1 MSIYDDKPW
10 LARYAPGQPAG
21 ISVEYDDA
29 VAMFG
34 ATAARQ
40 PDADAI
46 RYFDGRISFAELD
59 ALTDAFAT
67 ALLAEGFEAGDR
79 VALYL
84 QNVPQFVIA
93 QLGTWKAGGIAVS
106 VNPMNREREL
116 ELLLR
121 DSGARVLVTLQSLY
135 RDVAAKV
142 VAGTD
147 VQTVITTSELDFQTR
162 DDPRVFSGIERIS
175 CEGTLDLLQLM
186 DRFAGQRPPAVRLGP
201 QDVAFLTYT
210 SGTTGPPKGAMTTHR
225 NVVFNAQT
233 YRDWIGIGPGD
244 VILGVAPL
252 FHITGLIGHVAVGL
266 LAGAPLVLLY
276 RLDPALAIE
285 TVKAERATFT
295 VGSITVFIALMNV
308 PDADRDALASLVKI
322 YSGGAPIPPS
332 TVKAFQAT
340 FGHYIHNIYGLTET
354 TSPSHAVPFG
364 AQAPVDEA
372 SGALSVGV
380 PVYDTIVRIISD
392 DGRDLPAGE
401 IGELVTSGPQV
412 VAGYWN
418 KPAET
423 QAALPG
429 GALHTG
435 DVGYMDEAGWFYI
448 VDRKKDQINVS
459 GYKVWPREV
468 EDVLYEHEAVR
479 EAAVI
484 GVADEY
490 RGETVKAYV
499 SLRPGKSVTAEELI
513 AFTKERMAAY
523 KYPRQIEFLDEIPKT
538 VTGKLLR
545 RELRARELVRPGLI
559 RHGRDDVLGGQRQRP
574 DPDAERVGQRVAD
587 GRGHRPVRGL
597 TDAQR
602 RVPAAGQQLHVYRR
616 DLGKPQD
623 RVALPGVAGH
633 REPVEAYPLLQC
645 PADGLD
651 GAALQLVPGAVRV
664 DDQAGVRG
672 HG

>member
-1 MSIYDDKPW
+1 MSTYDDKPW

-21 ISVEYDDA
+21 ITVEYDNA
-29 VAMFG
+29 VAMFA
-34 ATAARQ
+34 ATAARH

-46 RYFDGRISFAELD
+46 RYFDGRITFAELA
-59 ALTDAFAT
+59 ALTDAFAA
-67 ALLAEGFEAGDR
+67 ALLDTGFGTGDR

-106 VNPMNREREL
+106 INPMNREREL
-116 ELLLR
+116 ELLLT

-142 VAGTD
+142 VPGTD

-162 DDPRVFSGIERIS
+162 DDPRVFAGTERID
-175 CEGTLDLLQLM
+175 CDGTLDLRQLL
-186 DRFAGQRPPAVRLGP
+186 DRFAGQRPPAVSLAP

-233 YRDWIGIGPGD
+233 YRDWIGIGPDD

-252 FHITGLIGHVAVGL
+252 FHITGLIGHVAIGL
-266 LAGAPLVLLY
+266 LAGAPLVLMY

-285 TVKAERATFT
+285 TVQAERATFT

-332 TVKAFQAT
+332 TVKTFQAA

-354 TSPSHAVPFG
+354 TSPSHAVPLG

-380 PVYDTIVRIISD
+380 PVYDTIVRIVGD
-392 DGRDLPAGE
+392 DGHDLPPGE

-412 VAGYWN
+412 VAGYWR

-423 QAALPG
+423 QTALPD

-435 DVGYMDEAGWFYI
+435 DVGYMDTDGWFYI

-479 EAAVI
+479 EAAVV

-499 SLRPGKSVTAEELI
+499 SLRPGKSATAEELI

-545 RELRARELVRPGLI
+545 RELRAR
-559 RHGRDDVLGGQRQRP
+559 D
-574 DPDAERVGQRVAD
+574 
-587 GRGHRPVRGL
+587 
-597 TDAQR
+597 
-602 RVPAAGQQLHVYRR
+602 
-616 DLGKPQD
+616 
-623 RVALPGVAGH
+623 
-633 REPVEAYPLLQC
+633 
-645 PADGLD
+645 
-651 GAALQLVPGAVRV
+651 
-664 DDQAGVRG
+664 
-672 HG
+672 